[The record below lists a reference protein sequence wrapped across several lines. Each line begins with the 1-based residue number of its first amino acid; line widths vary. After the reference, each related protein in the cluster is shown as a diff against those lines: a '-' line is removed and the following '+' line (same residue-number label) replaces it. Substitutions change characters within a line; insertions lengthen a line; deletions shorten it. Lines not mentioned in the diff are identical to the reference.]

1 MNSGMNISRMHNSG
15 QSSRPTAGAEK
26 VLKASGEDA
35 LPNAL
40 NNGAMNT
47 AAPDSAGGLFRK
59 IYNEIAKSNKIAQN
73 NNGSKNGTGSEL
85 LKRLVNSE
93 GAQDPDIHQILD
105 GNVNGNT
112 AAQSAGTLSLQGA
125 SLIRDAIATITK
137 ALNLKTQSGLENFG
151 SVTPSQGMVD
161 QLAELLSTLKG
172 IAGVLDESVTMNQ
185 PLEYRNL
192 SLDVSAAANL
202 QQLIHEQMFKI
213 EIGLKMMGIS
223 GDVSAV
229 MARKDSVVQDA
240 VAVMSGI
247 PQATDPSKLSMPA
260 IHARQVM
267 GEVFESKEQ
276 KVDALLTKLAET
288 LKESGSSDTH
298 TAALVSKITG
308 TTAFIQGNPEN
319 AKASDMKD
327 LGPLDSQ
334 VMRKLLKVDNAQA
347 TASENKNAAQQNVS
361 LGLPKE
367 GLVLAG
373 KTLTDA
379 LAKQKSDDLNTQ
391 TVPNSQNS
399 TALVSDKLMSTL
411 RADEPNAIMRQIE
424 DSVIQ
429 QVADKLSNAVK
440 TGVSEIR
447 VMLRPESLGD
457 VQMRIRVEGDVVTGK
472 MYVENQQV
480 KHIIEA
486 NLQTLKDSLSQQH
499 LTIGSFSVDV
509 NHGNGTYGQTRDM
522 AGMNGGGG
530 ERNGNNEDGADETEK
545 SGLSKT
551 FVSGVDTG
559 RKFGTNTIE
568 YFA

>member
-1 MNSGMNISRMHNSG
+1 MHNTGRSG
-15 QSSRPTAGAEK
+15 TPASGAGKA
-26 VLKASGEDA
+26 LKASGEDA

-47 AAPDSAGGLFRK
+47 AAPGAADSGGGLFRK

-85 LKRLVNSE
+85 LKRLDISE
-93 GAQDPDIHQILD
+93 GAQDPDIQQILD
-105 GNVNGNT
+105 GNT

-137 ALNLKTQSGLENFG
+137 ALNLKTQGGLENFG

-229 MARKDSVVQDA
+229 MAQKDSVVQDA

-288 LKESGSSDTH
+288 LKESGSSDAH
-298 TAALVSKITG
+298 TAALVAKITG

-391 TVPNSQNS
+391 AVPNSQNS

-499 LTIGSFSVDV
+499 LTMGSFSVDV